1 MEKETRKLPPRYVKY
16 ILNAIERAG
25 FEARLAGG
33 CVRDT
38 LMGRRPAD
46 WDIACS
52 APPDAVEALFP
63 RTVPTGKRHGTV
75 TVLYGGGSCEVTTYR
90 VEGAYSDRRRPDG
103 VRFTSS
109 LEADLARRD
118 FTVNA
123 MAMDA
128 AGNLTDP
135 FGGREDIERRLIRC
149 VGSPEERFS
158 EDALRMLRAL
168 RFSAQLGFDIDPRT
182 DAAVTALAPTAAA
195 LSAERVRD
203 EFLRALASPRP
214 QRAWEMLTR
223 GPLARFA
230 AAEGEAPPLAALPVY
245 ARLAHL
251 CFELER
257 RGYIA
262 STEGFLTQLRLP
274 RAEVRTAARAAAIL
288 RSGSRDYKR
297 LLRDCGESAVL
308 AAYPKS
314 RALRRVLRGGEC
326 WDLAH
331 LALDG
336 DALRALGLSGREV
349 GAALARAL
357 DYVID
362 HPAANREDTLLS
374 FIRGEIDTNGK
385 DA

>member
-1 MEKETRKLPPRYVKY
+1 MLNKLRG
-16 ILNAIERAG
+16 AG
-25 FEARLAGG
+25 YGAYFVGG

-38 LMGRRPAD
+38 VLGRRVHD
-46 WDIACS
+46 WDAATS
-52 APPDAVEALFP
+52 APPQAVQALFE
-63 RTVPTGKRHGTV
+63 RTAPTGLRHGTV
-75 TVLYGGGSCEVTTYR
+75 TVLVSGRAVEVTTYR
-90 VEGAYSDRRRPDG
+90 AEGAYSDHRRPDS
-103 VRFTSS
+103 VEFTG
-109 LEADLARRD
+109 DLALDLSRRD
-118 FTVNA
+118 FTMNA
-123 MAMDA
+123 MAMGPEGDI
-128 AGNLTDP
+128 TDP
-135 FGGREDIERRLIRC
+135 FGGREDIARRLIRC
-149 VGSPEERFS
+149 VGDGERRFS

-168 RFSAQLGFDIDPRT
+168 RFSAQLGFAIEPGT
-182 DAAVTALAPTAAA
+182 YAAIERLAPTASA

-203 EFLRALASPRP
+203 EFLKALSSPRP
-214 QRAWEMLTR
+214 EAAYDMLAL
-223 GPLARFA
+223 GLMARFA
-230 AAEGEAPPLAALPVY
+230 RAEGPPPALAALPVY

-257 RGYIA
+257 RGSIA
-262 STEGFLTQLRLP
+262 STAEFLTALRLP
-274 RAEVRTAARAAAIL
+274 RAAVRECSAAAAVL
-288 RSGSRDYKR
+288 SSGSRDYKR
-297 LLRDCGESAVL
+297 LLRDYGERAVL

>member
-1 MEKETRKLPPRYVKY
+1 MLNKLRG
-16 ILNAIERAG
+16 AG
-25 FEARLAGG
+25 YGAYFVGG

-38 LMGRRPAD
+38 VLGRRVHD
-46 WDIACS
+46 WDAATS
-52 APPDAVEALFP
+52 APPEAVQALFE
-63 RTVPTGKRHGTV
+63 RTAPTGLRHGTV
-75 TVLYGGGSCEVTTYR
+75 TVLVSGRAVEVTTYR
-90 VEGAYSDRRRPDG
+90 AEGAYSDHRRPDS
-103 VRFTSS
+103 VEFTG
-109 LEADLARRD
+109 DLALDLSRRD
-118 FTVNA
+118 FTMNA
-123 MAMDA
+123 MAMGPEGDI
-128 AGNLTDP
+128 TDP
-135 FGGREDIERRLIRC
+135 FGGREDIARRLIRC
-149 VGSPEERFS
+149 VGDGERRFS

-182 DAAVTALAPTAAA
+182 DAAIERLAPTAAA

-203 EFLRALASPRP
+203 EFLKALASPRP

-223 GPLARFA
+223 GLLARFA

-274 RAEVRTAARAAAIL
+274 RAEVRTAVRATAIL
-288 RSGSRDYKR
+288 CSGSRDYKR
-297 LLRDCGESAVL
+297 LLRDYGERAVL
-308 AAYPKS
+308 AAHPRS
-314 RALRRVLRGGEC
+314 RALRRVLRSGEC
-326 WDLAH
+326 FSLSGLAVS
-331 LALDG
+331 G
-336 DALRALGLSGREV
+336 DKLRALGLKGREV
-349 GAALARAL
+349 GEALDAAL

>member
-1 MEKETRKLPPRYVKY
+1 MLNKLRG
-16 ILNAIERAG
+16 AG
-25 FEARLAGG
+25 YGAYFVGG

-38 LMGRRPAD
+38 VLGRRVHD
-46 WDIACS
+46 WDAATS
-52 APPDAVEALFP
+52 APPEVVLGLFK
-63 RTVPTGKRHGTV
+63 RTAPTGLRHGTV
-75 TVLYGGGSCEVTTYR
+75 TVLVSGRAVEVTTYR
-90 VEGAYSDRRRPDG
+90 AESAYSDHRRPDS
-103 VRFTSS
+103 VRFTGD
-109 LEADLARRD
+109 LAADLSRRD
-118 FTVNA
+118 FTINA
-123 MAMDA
+123 MAMGPEGDV
-128 AGNLTDP
+128 TDL
-135 FGGREDIERRLIRC
+135 FGGRADLQRRLIRC
-149 VGSPEERFS
+149 VGEPERRFG

-214 QRAWEMLTR
+214 QRAWQMLTR
-223 GPLARFA
+223 GLLARFA
-230 AAEGEAPPLAALPVY
+230 AAEGEPPPLAALPVY

-257 RGYIA
+257 RGSIA
-262 STEGFLTQLRLP
+262 STAEFLTALRLP
-274 RAEVRTAARAAAIL
+274 RAAVRECSAAAAVL
-288 RSGSRDYKR
+288 SSGSRDYKR
-297 LLRDCGESAVL
+297 LLRDYGERAVL
-308 AAYPKS
+308 AAHPRS

-349 GAALARAL
+349 GAALGRAL

>member
-1 MEKETRKLPPRYVKY
+1 MKAPPKYVLN
-16 ILNAIERAG
+16 ILSALGSAG
-25 FEARLAGG
+25 HEAVLAGG
-33 CVRDT
+33 CVRDS
-38 LMGRRPAD
+38 LLGRRPSD
-46 WDIACS
+46 WDAATS
-52 APPDAVEALFP
+52 APPEVVLGLFK
-63 RTVPTGKRHGTV
+63 RTAPTGLRHGTV
-75 TVLYGGGSCEVTTYR
+75 TVLVSGRAVEVTTYR
-90 VEGAYSDRRRPDG
+90 AEGAYSDHRRPDS
-103 VRFTSS
+103 VEFTG
-109 LEADLARRD
+109 DLALDLSRRD
-118 FTVNA
+118 FTMNA
-123 MAMDA
+123 MAMGPEGDI
-128 AGNLTDP
+128 TDP
-135 FGGREDIERRLIRC
+135 FGGREDIARRLIRC
-149 VGSPEERFS
+149 VGEPERRFG

-223 GPLARFA
+223 GLLARFA

-257 RGYIA
+257 RGFIA

-274 RAEVRTAARAAAIL
+274 RAEVRTAVRAAAIL

>member
-1 MEKETRKLPPRYVKY
+1 MLYTLRG
-16 ILNAIERAG
+16 AG
-25 FEARLAGG
+25 YGAYFVGC
-33 CVRDT
+33 CVRDC
-38 LMGRRPAD
+38 LLVRRVHD
-46 WDIACS
+46 WDAATS
-52 APPDAVEALFP
+52 APPQAVQALFE
-63 RTVPTGKRHGTV
+63 RTAPTGLRHGTV
-75 TVLYGGGSCEVTTYR
+75 TVISGGRALEVTTYR
-90 VEGAYSDRRRPDG
+90 TEGAYSDHRRPDS
-103 VRFTSS
+103 VRFTGD
-109 LEADLARRD
+109 LAADLSRRD
-118 FTVNA
+118 FTMNA
-123 MAMDA
+123 MAMGPD
-128 AGNLTDP
+128 GDVTDL
-135 FGGREDIERRLIRC
+135 FGGRADLQLRLIRC
-149 VGSPEERFS
+149 VGEPERRFG

-203 EFLRALASPRP
+203 EFLKALASPRP

-223 GPLARFA
+223 GLLARFA

-274 RAEVRTAARAAAIL
+274 RAEVRTAVRAAAIL